1 MENSGVVHMLKN
13 NKTDGRCTVS
23 FCKTDLLFPSAQNK
37 AYNDGIWNRLY
48 SKFLMIDWLQDRYV
62 AFYKVLFEFI
72 LSKFWN
78 HCFTAFSFVFLWHR
92 IWLKQCLFFLQTLP
106 VCTSYLFGYQRV
118 WRLCVSVLVCIWGS
132 RAKPLC
138 RRKGRTPRMQSHL
151 YRSVAIKDQRTRSL
165 CITFEHVIVHFMK

>member
-1 MENSGVVHMLKN
+1 MKY
-13 NKTDGRCTVS
+13 
-23 FCKTDLLFPSAQNK
+23 FIF
-37 AYNDGIWNRLY
+37 
-48 SKFLMIDWLQDRYV
+48 KFLVIHWLQDHYV
-62 AFYKVLFEFI
+62 SFYEVLFEFI
-72 LSKFWN
+72 LSLFWN
-78 HCFTAFSFVFLWHR
+78 HCFTTFSFLFLWHKEFN
-92 IWLKQCLFFLQTLP
+92 WSNAFSLQTLP

-165 CITFEHVIVHFMK
+165 SITFEHFIVHFMK